1 MYHHY
6 HNKFQRDVAIL
17 HPGEY
22 FATRD
27 HVVISTVLGSC
38 VAVALYDP
46 KNHFA
51 GLNHFMLPGRLGPNQ
66 LAGSET
72 GKYGIFA
79 MEFLVN
85 EMIKLGAK
93 KGDLVAKVFG
103 GGHVLNRSVDNGGSI
118 PSSNV
123 TFAFD
128 YLQTE
133 GIKVQSSDV
142 GGTIAR
148 KIFLEPETFKVWL
161 KRITGKLI
169 VDVEQEEKEYLEKL
183 KKPAKPVEEVTF
195 F

>member
-1 MYHHY
+1 VYQHF
-6 HNKFQRDVAIL
+6 HNKFQRTVSII

-22 FATRD
+22 YATRE
-27 HVVISTVLGSC
+27 HTIISTVLGSC

-46 KNHFA
+46 KNRFA
-51 GLNHFMLPGRLGPNQ
+51 GLNHFMLPGRLGSNN
-66 LAGSET
+66 LAGSDT

-85 EMIKLGAK
+85 EMIKLGAN

-103 GGHVLNRSVDNGGSI
+103 GGHVLNRTVDNGGSI

-123 TFAFD
+123 TFAFE
-128 YLQTE
+128 YLKTE
-133 GIKVQSSDV
+133 GIKVQTSDV

-183 KKPAKPVEEVTF
+183 KKPAKPAEEVTF

>member
-1 MYHHY
+1 MYQHF
-6 HNKFQRDVAIL
+6 HNKFQKNVAII

-22 FATRD
+22 FATRED
-27 HVVISTVLGSC
+27 TIISTVLGSC

-46 KNHFA
+46 KNRFA
-51 GLNHFMLPGRLGPNQ
+51 GMNHFMLPGRLGNQ

-85 EMIKLGAK
+85 EMLKLGAK
-93 KGDLVAKVFG
+93 KGDLIAKVFG
-103 GGHVLNRSVDNGGSI
+103 GGHVLRNSVDNGGSI

-123 TFAFD
+123 TFAFE
-128 YLQTE
+128 YLKTE
-133 GIKVQSSDV
+133 GIKVRSSDV

-148 KIFLEPETFKVWL
+148 KIFLEPESFKIWL

-169 VDVEQEEKEYLEKL
+169 VDVEREEEEYLEKL
-183 KKPAKPVEEVTF
+183 KKPGKATQEVTF